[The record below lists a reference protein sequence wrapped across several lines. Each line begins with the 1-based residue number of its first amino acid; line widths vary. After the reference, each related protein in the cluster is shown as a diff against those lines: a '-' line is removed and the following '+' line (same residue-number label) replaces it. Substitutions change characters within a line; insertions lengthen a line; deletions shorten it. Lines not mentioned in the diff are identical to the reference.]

1 MIVLPLIVHDRAI
14 GSIGIDIYAAERTI
28 SPSMIELAQTVAS
41 QIAIALQ
48 NRRLVSEAER
58 RASQLQ
64 RIAAF
69 NQTAQA
75 SLDIG
80 STLET
85 MMSEAS
91 EMLPQNQMSISLFDK
106 SDGQLKVVAQ
116 RTDDGLSLTTH
127 DGDVIPLTGHMQTV
141 WEKAE
146 LRYIPD
152 LRTVTHDMDAGIT
165 LRSWLLIPVIGRGN
179 VIGIVSVGS
188 DRPHAYSQTDIGLF
202 NQLVTQFGVV
212 LENIEAYQQSQQT
225 ARNESLVNDISA
237 QLQRQLDIQGMLN
250 VTAAELG
257 KAIGARRARIRLA
270 TSLPETDSQSRAE

>member
-1 MIVLPLIVHDRAI
+1 
-14 GSIGIDIYAAERTI
+14 
-28 SPSMIELAQTVAS
+28 LAQTVSS

-48 NRRLVSEAER
+48 NRRLASEAER

-69 NQTAQA
+69 NQKAQT

-80 STLET
+80 RTLET
-85 MMSEAS
+85 MMNEAS
-91 EMLPQNQMSISLFDK
+91 QMLPQNQMSISLFDK
-106 SDGQLKVVAQ
+106 SDSQLKVVAQ
-116 RTDDGLSLTTH
+116 RTDDGLQLTTH
-127 DGDVIPLTGHMQTV
+127 DGDVIPLTGQMLTV

-146 LRYIPD
+146 PLYIPD

-165 LRSWLLIPVIGRGN
+165 LRSWLLIPVIGHGS
-179 VIGIVSVGS
+179 VVGIVSVGS
-188 DRPHAYSQTDIGLF
+188 DQAYAYSQTDISLF
-202 NQLVTQFGVV
+202 SQLVTQFGVV
-212 LENIEAYQQSQQT
+212 LENVDTYRQSEQT

-257 KAIGARRARIRLA
+257 KAIGARRARIRMA
-270 TSLPETDSQSRAE
+270 TSIPETDSQSSAE